1 MENNKNDKNGIEYL
15 FSTEIASGN
24 EKGMVHCYTVN
35 GVKQYKVV
43 AKDGNFDGVDHA
55 KDWEEKL
62 KRDKEKREKERDF

>member
-1 MENNKNDKNGIEYL
+1 MENSKKDKNGIEYL
-15 FSTEIASGN
+15 FSTEIVSGN

-35 GVKQYKVV
+35 GVKQYKVM

-62 KRDKEKREKERDF
+62 KRDKEKKEKDRDF